1 MILPLYKWGKC
12 VFAYHLNFLI
22 PKSLVSCCCCSVSK
36 SCPTLLD
43 PLDSSTLGFPV
54 LHDLPEFAQTH
65 VRWVGDAIQPSH
77 PLLSP
82 SPAFSL
88 SQRQGPFQ
96 WISSSHHVAKVL
108 WSFSF
113 SICPSNQYSLLIS
126 FRMDWLD
133 LLAIQGTL
141 KRLLQHHSSKASI
154 LQRSAFFMVHLSP
167 PSRSSGKR
175 MANVNQGKHTSKK

>member
-65 VRWVGDAIQPSH
+65 VCWVGDAIQPSH

-88 SQRQGPFQ
+88 SQRQDLFQ
-96 WISSSHHVAKVL
+96 WVSSSHRWPKDS
-108 WSFSF
+108 SFSF
-113 SICPSNQYSLLIS
+113 SISSSSKYSGLIS
-126 FRMDWLD
+126 FRIDQLGLLD
-133 LLAIQGTL
+133 AQRTL
-141 KRLLQHHSSKASI
+141 KSLLVSFRQSQAI
-154 LQRSAFFMVHLSP
+154 LEWHWTCISFLCAFREGGEYWH
-167 PSRSSGKR
+167 
-175 MANVNQGKHTSKK
+175 